1 MEKTFAKVEELA
13 DTVKEYV
20 NNRIES
26 AKLKAAEKSSAVIAA
41 LIAGLIVAVV
51 FMFFIVFA
59 GIALSLVLNE
69 WIGKSWAGFLIVAGL
84 YLLIGIIIWKGRG
97 KMIRLPIMN
106 ALIKQLF
113 GDEDEED

>member
-26 AKLKAAEKSSAVIAA
+26 AKLTVAEKGSAVVAV
-41 LIAGLIVAVV
+41 LIAGLIIAAI
-51 FMFFIVFA
+51 FTFFIVFA
-59 GIALSLVLNE
+59 GVAFALLLGG
-69 WIGKSWAGFLIVAGL
+69 WMGKTWAGFLIVAGL
-84 YLLIGIIIWKGRG
+84 YLLLGIVIWAARDKL
-97 KMIRLPIMN
+97 IRQPIMN

-113 GDEDEED
+113 GQEDEED

>member
-13 DTVKEYV
+13 DTVKDYV

-26 AKLKAAEKSSAVIAA
+26 AKLTAAEKSSAVIAA

-51 FMFFIVFA
+51 LMFFVVFA
-59 GIALSLVLNE
+59 GIALSLVLSE
-69 WIGKSWAGFLIVAGL
+69 WIGETWAGFLIVAGL
-84 YLLIGIIIWKGRG
+84 YLLLGIIIWTARD

-113 GDEDEED
+113 GEDDEED

>member
-20 NNRIES
+20 NNRIDC
-26 AKLKAAEKSSAVIAA
+26 AKLTAAEKSSAVIAA
-41 LIAGLIVAVV
+41 LIAGLIIALV
-51 FMFFIVFA
+51 FMFFVVFA
-59 GIALSLVLNE
+59 GIALSLVLGE
-69 WIGKSWAGFLIVAGL
+69 WIGKTWAGFLIVAGF
-84 YLLIGIIIWKGRG
+84 YFLLGMITWTARD

-113 GDEDEED
+113 GEEDEED

>member
-26 AKLKAAEKSSAVIAA
+26 AKLTAAEKSSAVVSV
-41 LIAGLIVAVV
+41 LIAGLIIAAI
-51 FMFFIVFA
+51 FTFFIVFA
-59 GIALSLVLNE
+59 GVALALVLGE
-69 WIGKSWAGFLIVAGL
+69 WIGTTWAGFLIVAGI
-84 YLLIGIIIWKGRG
+84 YLLLGIIIWAARDKL
-97 KMIRLPIMN
+97 IRLPIMN

-113 GDEDEED
+113 REDDEED

>member
-26 AKLKAAEKSSAVIAA
+26 AKLTAAEKSSAVVAV
-41 LIAGLIVAVV
+41 LIAGLIVAVI
-51 FMFFIVFA
+51 FTFFIVFA
-59 GIALSLVLNE
+59 GVALSLVLGE
-69 WIGKSWAGFLIVAGL
+69 WIGKTWAGFLIVAGF
-84 YLLIGIIIWKGRG
+84 YLLLGVIIWAARDKI
-97 KMIRLPIMN
+97 IRLPIMN

-113 GDEDEED
+113 REENEED